1 MGVSR
6 AFTAGCSTGPP
17 RQRGTLYEAHLR
29 ALISERLGLEWGEVH
44 KGASELVGIE
54 AGVIEHFSQRRHEM
68 RRAAEAEG
76 ISLNSKRGWE
86 AAARSRAESAS
97 STALRPH
104 TWREEVR
111 ARAAEHGLDA
121 GRIQELLDG
130 GRERIEQGLA
140 HAGVMDDRAI
150 GDLLAGPVGLTE
162 RVNTFDDLP
171 VLQGLASATRSGA
184 RVADLEGRQS
194 GSPSGRTSSRRR
206 RAR

>member
-1 MGVSR
+1 M
-6 AFTAGCSTGPP
+6 
-17 RQRGTLYEAHLR
+17 
-29 ALISERLGLEWGEVH
+29 
-44 KGASELVGIE
+44 GIE

-86 AAARSRAESAS
+86 AAALASRERKQYGLE
-97 STALRPH
+97 TH